1 MTKRR
6 LINKKAYDEMLLL
19 QKLAKSDEENEYI
32 ISIQID
38 QDGDESFVIDHSV
51 NGEFKARIVG
61 ENYTSISKLVIGYL
75 SKVEHGKIF

>member
-19 QKLAKSDEENEYI
+19 KELAKSDLVNEFEV
-32 ISIQID
+32 SIQID

-51 NGEFKARIVG
+51 GGEFKARIVG
-61 ENYTSISKLVIGYL
+61 ENYTSISKITIGYL
-75 SKVEHGKIF
+75 SKL